1 MLTKTMPELFF
12 IHSDLDIVYANPM
25 ACALLGAES
34 PEELTGTPLI
44 DPSRRTTAHH
54 SGSAWPT
61 STVATNA
68 PLD

>member
-25 ACALLGAES
+25 ACALLGQNPQRNSLALHLS
-34 PEELTGTPLI
+34 I
-44 DPSRRTTAHH
+44 SSRRTTAHH